1 MLRLAELH
9 HRQLRAA
16 PVRRRACRRARRRE
30 VRGFSEAAEGRDS
43 PPFRAQDHDRPDDHT
58 RPAVDRQ
65 DDQIERHPQCQH
77 FRQEPEIRG
86 ERLSVARE
94 IASSAFTLVYN
105 GAADSPPASGVRDFL
120 LARRAPRVTTIV
132 HPLQRE
138 DDPGRRVTVY
148 EPDRAPVISALPG
161 VPVRPP
167 LTYALDPVLPPWP
180 GRTDCWIGFNNLAA
194 ARGLVQRRLGRADTV
209 VYWAVDFVPERFGK
223 SVLTHVYDRLDSVV
237 CRRADL
243 RVDLSQAALEGRN
256 ERHGFRAGDAAPA
269 VVAPIGAWLDR
280 LPTTPE
286 DGWRARRVIFL
297 GHLVPRQGVGTL
309 IEALALL
316 ADRGVAFEAEVA
328 GRGPL
333 EEDLRRTVAERNLDG
348 RVRFAGFLSDHRDVE
363 RFVASASVAR
373 APYDTA
379 AEAFTRS

>member
-1 MLRLAELH
+1 M
-9 HRQLRAA
+9 
-16 PVRRRACRRARRRE
+16 
-30 VRGFSEAAEGRDS
+30 
-43 PPFRAQDHDRPDDHT
+43 
-58 RPAVDRQ
+58 
-65 DDQIERHPQCQH
+65 
-77 FRQEPEIRG
+77 
-86 ERLSVARE
+86 ARE

-363 RFVASASVAR
+363 RFVASASVAV
-373 APYDTA
+373 APYDTEAESFTRYADPSKLRSYTAAGVPVVLTDVPPNAGELA
-379 AEAFTRS
+379 AEAGAELVPFTAEGIAAGIERALASPDEWRLRRKAALDYSRRFDWNAIVGATLEKVGFS